1 VSTRRWRHGLADDRP
16 AEGAAPPEVEG
27 AEDDPTTSAP
37 LTLQPRQLEPAGR
50 PPGRFGGLVE
60 DLIRTA
66 RPRQWLK
73 NLLVLAAPAAAGVLG
88 HAGPFLRSAGAVGVF
103 CLAASGTYFLNDA
116 LDVDA
121 DRLHPRKQSRPVA
134 AGRVSIRSAVT
145 GAVVLM
151 VLALGTG
158 AALAGYRLTVV
169 VAVYLALSTAY
180 SLRLKHEPIL
190 DLACLSSGF
199 ILRAIAGG
207 VATNVP
213 LSDWFLIV
221 ASFGSLFIATG
232 KRSAEYLQAGQDRG
246 LHRPV
251 LVKYPLAFLQSVRLL
266 SAAVTITA
274 YCLWAFERSAAGL
287 RGHHHPIWSELSI
300 IPVVLA
306 VLYLELHYERG
317 GGAAPEDLAV
327 RDLNLQVLAVAW
339 VVLFAIGVYA

>member
-1 VSTRRWRHGLADDRP
+1 MSTRWWRHGLADDATAGTGLAHE
-16 AEGAAPPEVEG
+16 AEVAG
-27 AEDDPTTSAP
+27 DDPTAP
-37 LTLQPRQLEPAGR
+37 VPLAIQPRPLGPA
-50 PPGRFGGLVE
+50 PTSPGGLSGLVV
-60 DLIRTA
+60 DLVRTA
-66 RPRQWLK
+66 RPKQWLK
-73 NLLVLAAPAAAGVLG
+73 NLLVFAAPAAAGVLG
-88 HAGPFLRSAGAVGVF
+88 HAGPFLRSAGAAGVF
-103 CLAASGTYFLNDA
+103 CLAASATYFLNDV
-116 LDVDA
+116 LDADA
-121 DRLHPRKQSRPVA
+121 DRRHPRKRSRPVA
-134 AGRVSIRSAVT
+134 AARVSAPVAATT
-145 GAVVLM
+145 GLVLM

-169 VAVYLALSTAY
+169 VAVYLGISSVY
-180 SLRLKHEPIL
+180 SLRFKHEPVL

-232 KRSAEYLQAGQDRG
+232 KRSAEHLEAGEDRG

-251 LVKYPLAFLQSVRLL
+251 LVKYPLNFLQSVRLL

-287 RGHHHPIWSELSI
+287 HRHHHPIWSELSI

-317 GGAAPEDLAV
+317 GGAAPEDLAL
-327 RDLNLQVLAVAW
+327 RDRSLQGLAVVW
-339 VVLFAIGVYA
+339 VVLFALGVYA